1 MPAHAL
7 SGVCVRT
14 MLAIEAGHALPAIG
28 TRSAV
33 GRQPIAARIIDLVT
47 CLTCTVDALTGPCLI
62 TIIIPNTADAGRS
75 IGPVLANGGCAT
87 ASTVVYGVTGLAEI
101 ANTLLTIAVP
111 IGDAGHTI
119 ATIS

>member
-1 MPAHAL
+1 
-7 SGVCVRT
+7 

-28 TRSAV
+28 PRSAV

-75 IGPVLANGGCAT
+75 IGPVLANGRHAT
-87 ASTVVYGVTGLAEI
+87 TSTVVYGVTGLAEI

-119 ATIS
+119 AAIS

>member
-1 MPAHAL
+1 
-7 SGVCVRT
+7 

-62 TIIIPNTADAGRS
+62 TIIIPNTADALAS
-75 IGPVLANGGCAT
+75 IGNAERRHAT
-87 ASTVVYGVTGLAEI
+87 TSTVVYGVTGLAEI